1 MFGEAFSCS
10 FVDLVAKKSFHL
22 FSVFFRGFRGKKSGT
37 RLLTFKARRCSYIHL
52 AGLRT
57 QGREPVGSASRGDF
71 PAVASVLH
79 ATLVPQYRCASVPE
93 SHRIPDYHL
102 NTVISG

>member
-1 MFGEAFSCS
+1 VQFYS
-10 FVDLVAKKSFHL
+10 
-22 FSVFFRGFRGKKSGT
+22 
-37 RLLTFKARRCSYIHL
+37 L

-57 QGREPVGSASRGDF
+57 QGREPVGSALRGDF
-71 PAVASVLH
+71 PAIASVLR

-102 NTVISG
+102 NKVISG